1 MRTKIIIG
9 VVVLVLVGLGFGV
22 WSSKKSQ
29 AKPISQ
35 PWAEVLSDSLFEIDA
50 ETREPKATIVSGDE
64 LEIGDMLQTNNAGIA
79 TIHYPD
85 GSVARIDPNTTFTID
100 SHSYNS
106 STGQQS
112 TGLKLEAGRIW
123 SKVFELATPSS
134 SWEVKTSNTVATV
147 RGTAFGV
154 STESGRTT
162 IAGSEHE
169 ISLQIRDSQTSSPI
183 GDPALI
189 GEKKYIVIDEGLL
202 ARLKDNPKAL
212 IEAVTDVPEDVKNS
226 EWWNNNRSQDDN
238 HNLILK
244 QIKDKNSD
252 KQIYRKAVAKHFQD
266 KFRDDIKRQRR
277 IGRNP
282 VYRFV
287 MNLQDELKPE
297 EDVPKSSGTTQTT
310 PKPATSGNTNTGTP
324 PTSPPSPKAVPQRLA
339 VYSFSDTANI
349 KSGSTLIFKA
359 LVSYSDGTQQDVT
372 TSSSWSADS
381 NIGAISSPGV
391 LIAPTY
397 TQSPSVSGYISAKW
411 TSPTTGVQLSG
422 KSLVQITFQRA
433 PSPNTKP

>member
-1 MRTKIIIG
+1 MKFKIVIG
-9 VVVLVLVGLGFGV
+9 VVVLVLLAVSFGI
-22 WSSKKSQ
+22 WSSRKTQ
-29 AKPISQ
+29 AQPIIQ
-35 PWAEVLSDSLFEIDA
+35 PWAEVLSDSLFELDA
-50 ETREPKATIVSGDE
+50 TTREPKATIASGDE
-64 LEIGDMLQTNNAGIA
+64 LEIGDVLQTNNAGIA

-100 SHSYNS
+100 THSYNS

-154 STESGRTT
+154 SAEGNRTI

-189 GEKKYIVIDEGLL
+189 GEKKYIVIDDGLL

-212 IEAVTDVPEDVKNS
+212 IEAVIDVPEDVKNS
-226 EWWNNNRSQDDN
+226 EWWNNNRSQDDTR
-238 HNLILK
+238 NLILK
-244 QIKDKNSD
+244 DIKDKNSE
-252 KQIYRKAVAKHFQD
+252 QGAYRKAVAKYFQD

-287 MNLQDELKPE
+287 MELQEELKSEDGAPE
-297 EDVPKSSGTTQTT
+297 TTGATKPT
-310 PKPATSGNTNTGTP
+310 PKPTTGGSNTGTP
-324 PTSPPSPKAVPQRLA
+324 PVSTPSPQAVPQRLA

-349 KSGSTLIFKA
+349 KSGATLIFKA
-359 LVSYSDGTQQDVT
+359 LVSYSDGSQQDVT
-372 TSSSWSADS
+372 SSSSWSADS
-381 NIGAISSPGV
+381 SIGAISSPGV
-391 LIAPTY
+391 LTAPTY

-411 TSPTTGVQLSG
+411 TNPATGVQLLA
-422 KSLVQITFQRA
+422 KSFVQITFQRA